1 MNVIFQ
7 INGGIGKVIASTAV
21 CISIKQKYPD
31 AKLIVV
37 SGYPE
42 VFLGNKNVDRAFA
55 FGQQS
60 YFHQEYIQNQEIMVL
75 AQEPYLQTKHIKS
88 EEHLV
93 ETWCDMYD
101 LPFIQKNGEL
111 YLTQRE
117 RDFFGKKYISDKPIL
132 LIQANGGADAEQKY
146 SWARDIP
153 SFVIKEVVSQYSKD
167 YHIVQIRKEN
177 QLSYNG
183 VTSVTDSFRSLLCL
197 IELSQKRL
205 LIDSFGQHASAALNL
220 PSTVLWIANNPT
232 VFGYDIHTNI
242 QALSETINPE
252 LRNSYLSKFNIMGD
266 PLEFPYNNELE
277 MFDVN
282 QILQSLK

>member
-42 VFLGNKNVDRAFA
+42 VFLGNNNVDRAFA

-60 YFHQEYIQNQEIMVL
+60 YFYQEYIQNQEIMVL

>member
-42 VFLGNKNVDRAFA
+42 VFLGNNNVDRAFA

-60 YFHQEYIQNQEIMVL
+60 YFYQEYIQNQEIMVL

-177 QLSYNG
+177 QLSYDG

>member
-7 INGGIGKVIASTAV
+7 VNGGIGKVIASTAV
-21 CISIKQKYPD
+21 CASIKQKYPD

-55 FGQQS
+55 FGQQT
-60 YFHQEYIQNQEIMVL
+60 YFYQEYIENQEIL
-75 AQEPYLQTKHIKS
+75 ILGQEPYFQTNHIKA

-93 ETWCDMYD
+93 ETWCNMYD

-111 YLTQRE
+111 FLTQRE
-117 RDFFGKKYISDKPIL
+117 RDFFSKKYISEKPIL
-132 LIQANGGADAEQKY
+132 LVQANGGADSEQKY

-153 SFVIKEVVSQYSKD
+153 SFIIEEVVAEYSKD

-177 QLSYNG
+177 QLAYNG
-183 VTSVTDSFRSLLCL
+183 MTTVTDSFRSLLAL
-197 IELSQKRL
+197 IEMSEKRL
-205 LIDSFGQHASAALNL
+205 LIDSFGQHASAALSL
-220 PSTVLWIANNPT
+220 PSTVLWVVNSPV

-242 QALSETINPE
+242 KALPETVRPE
-252 LRNSYLSKFNIMGD
+252 LRNSYFSKFNIMGD
-266 PLEFPYNNELE
+266 PIEFPYNNEKE

-282 QILQSLK
+282 QVLESLK

>member
-42 VFLGNKNVDRAFA
+42 VFLGNNNVDRAFA

-177 QLSYNG
+177 QLSYDG

>member
-153 SFVIKEVVSQYSKD
+153 FFVIKEVVSQYSKD

-177 QLSYNG
+177 QLSYDG

-242 QALSETINPE
+242 QALPETINPE